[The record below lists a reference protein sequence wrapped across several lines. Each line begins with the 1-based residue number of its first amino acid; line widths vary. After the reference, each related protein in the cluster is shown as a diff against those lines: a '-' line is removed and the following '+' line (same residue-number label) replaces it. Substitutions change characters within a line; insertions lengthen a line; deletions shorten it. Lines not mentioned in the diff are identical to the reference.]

1 MATCTH
7 PECQRGGHGVRLECR
22 YPQGGNTVATSMFSR
37 RHYEA
42 VAAILSQNKI
52 VTPETWENIRDDLG
66 ALFEADN
73 EKFNRDKWEEVCER

>member
-1 MATCTH
+1 M
-7 PECQRGGHGVRLECR
+7 
-22 YPQGGNTVATSMFSR
+22 ATSMFSK

-73 EKFNRDKWEEVCER
+73 PRFDRDTFKEACER